1 MSFNLNPP
9 QWEPNINR
17 PQAPNNNGRGSGGGG
32 GYAGGGHKRE
42 DEKKVSNTDLFV
54 GETVEEESDVDVN
67 FTTFLRVVSGKI
79 AEFVK
84 KKKNW
89 LFI

>member
-17 PQAPNNNGRGSGGGG
+17 PQAANNNGRGSGGGG

-42 DEKKVSNTDLFV
+42 EEEKKVDYMIQKNLP
-54 GETVEEESDVDVN
+54 
-67 FTTFLRVVSGKI
+67 
-79 AEFVK
+79 K
-84 KKKNW
+84 KQKSI
-89 LFI
+89 F